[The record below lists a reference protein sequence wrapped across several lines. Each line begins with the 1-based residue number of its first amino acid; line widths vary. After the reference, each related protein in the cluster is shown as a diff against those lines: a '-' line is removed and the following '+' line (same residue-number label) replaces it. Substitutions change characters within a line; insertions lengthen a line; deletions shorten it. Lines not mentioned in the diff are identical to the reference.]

1 MEERYDRPTLI
12 IETNEEIELLPRKSR
27 TQVVPPIKLNFDQ
40 VISEAGEQTS
50 PRSTFIK
57 KKFPNFSKDEIVFD
71 NFSCAFN
78 CGSNML
84 LQGMLYLTNKSCYFY
99 SPFNQKT
106 LVG

>member
-57 KKFPNFSKDEIVFD
+57 KKFPNFSKDEIVLD

-84 LQGMLYLTNKSCYFY
+84 L
-99 SPFNQKT
+99 
-106 LVG
+106 